1 MPHGAHEQGERTRQT
16 ILDAAVDLASERGFE
31 ALSIG
36 LLAER
41 VGMSKSGL
49 FAHFG
54 SREELQIAAIANAA
68 ERFAELVFK
77 PAMAAPRGL
86 ARLEAFS
93 RTGCRGWTAAACKG
107 GCPLQAAAHEFGCRP
122 DRCAMRW
129 WRTSG
134 NSSRTWGGAVRLA
147 VDSGELRA
155 DTDVGLLVFRLLGIV
170 LAFYHRRDLMSH
182 DDASADTRAAFA
194 ALLAASRRGS
204 PDAAVAIDGASKA

>member
-1 MPHGAHEQGERTRQT
+1 MAPMSKGERTRQT

-86 ARLEAFS
+86 ARLEAFFENWLS
-93 RTGCRGWTAAACKG
+93 WVDRGGMQG

-122 DRCAMRW
+122 GPVRDAVVAHFRQLEQDLGR
-129 WRTSG
+129 
-134 NSSRTWGGAVRLA
+134 AVRLA

-155 DTDVGLLVFRLLGIV
+155 DTHVGLLVFRLLGIV